1 RRVVA
6 GGVAL
11 DVLERE
17 LPVRGRL
24 GVADVEVLL
33 EPLADG
39 VAAHHCAQRVGADA
53 DEVVADGAALV
64 HRVERRDPADLGSGD
79 AQDVGA
85 RLDALGGAPPLGR
98 LHQWEHRQQAG
109 PRLRVAGRDLQQLVV
124 RGGAEAAALGG
135 RARRDLGHL
144 STPPITGSM
153 LAIATITSATMPPSL
168 ITLVAWRLVND
179 GSRKC
184 ARNGLVPPSETT
196 CAPSSPRGDSI
207 GTYTWPGGSRNP
219 SWTSVKWWIR
229 ASIDSPMMWR
239 MWSRLLPMPSLPI
252 ASWLGHAIFLSPL
265 ITRAPPSPAT
275 PSGGR

>member
-11 DVLERE
+11 DVLEGE

-24 GVADVEVLL
+24 VVADAEVLL
-33 EPLADG
+33 SPLEDH
-39 VAAHHCAQRVGADA
+39 VAAQHAAQRVVADT

-85 RLDALGGAPPLGR
+85 RLDALGGDPTLGR
-98 LHQWEHRQQAG
+98 LHQVEHRQQAR

-196 CAPSSPRGDSI
+196 CAPSSPDGDPMRPCTAPRG
-207 GTYTWPGGSRNP
+207 R
-219 SWTSVKWWIR
+219 
-229 ASIDSPMMWR
+229 
-239 MWSRLLPMPSLPI
+239 
-252 ASWLGHAIFLSPL
+252 
-265 ITRAPPSPAT
+265 
-275 PSGGR
+275 